1 MFTAQG
7 LRRALST
14 LLLISFS
21 PLAHACGSSEAAS
34 TEGPSGGA
42 APSTPSVPAVAEGAD
57 TPDPTAAD
65 PAPAAA
71 AVEPAAEAV
80 DGGAA
85 AAEAP
90 AAPAVARAHGPLSS
104 EVRAHFEAMRP
115 DPAPRAII
123 RSSHYY
129 RTNELSHW
137 VYRERVADLG
147 GVMSG
152 VGSDQLYLLAGWARP
167 EILVPL
173 DFDGEITATHR
184 VVAAVFLAHATPEAF
199 MAAFDEANVD
209 ALEALVRAHYASSP
223 DVDSLA
229 RTARNAGRHLFESM
243 RMIRRRY
250 TERGVPTYITDAAQY
265 EFVRGLWAE
274 GRVFPIR
281 GDLTADLAMLDLALA
296 ARRAN
301 LPVRLLYVS
310 NAETYFEFGPTYRRN
325 IMAQP
330 FDDRSVLLRTFH
342 SNLPH
347 PDGEPNYHYSIE
359 SGPHAIRMMQR
370 SSIDSV
376 RTLLVRERS
385 ATNLFGLSEII
396 GEPSGPTPA
405 IAPVP
410 EGHPLAALWTPPAAP
425 VAAPAVAAT
434 AP

>member
-1 MFTAQG
+1 MLTAPG
-7 LRRALST
+7 LRRALIA
-14 LLLISFS
+14 LLVVALS
-21 PLAHACGSSEAAS
+21 PLAQACGSSEATSAEGP
-34 TEGPSGGA
+34 TEGP
-42 APSTPSVPAVAEGAD
+42 APSTPAAAEGAD
-57 TPDPTAAD
+57 TPEAAEPRAAD
-65 PAPAAA
+65 PAPAEATAEAA
-71 AVEPAAEAV
+71 DAGTAAAEAP
-80 DGGAA
+80 A
-85 AAEAP
+85 AP
-90 AAPAVARAHGPLSS
+90 AAPAVARAHGPLAP
-104 EVRAHFEAMRP
+104 EVRAHFEAIRS

-137 VYRERVADLG
+137 VYRERVTDLG

-184 VVAAVFLAHATPEAF
+184 VVAAVFLAKATPEEF
-199 MAAFDEANVD
+199 VAAFDEERVD
-209 ALEALVRAHYASSP
+209 ALIALVREHYASSP

-243 RMIRRRY
+243 NMIRRRY
-250 TERGVPTYITDAAQY
+250 NERRIPTYITDAAQY
-265 EFVRGLWAE
+265 EFVRGLVAE
-274 GRVFPIR
+274 GRVFPVR
-281 GDLTADLAMLDLALA
+281 GDLTADIAMLDLALA

-301 LPVRLLYVS
+301 LPMRLLYVS

-330 FDDRSVLLRTFH
+330 FDDRGVLLRTFH

-359 SGPHAIRMMQR
+359 AGPHAISMMQR

-376 RTLLVRERS
+376 RTLLVQART
-385 ATNLFGLSEII
+385 ATSVRGLSEILA
-396 GEPSGPTPA
+396 EPSGPTPT

-425 VAAPAVAAT
+425 SAAPAP

>member
-1 MFTAQG
+1 MLTAQG
-7 LRRALST
+7 LRRTLST
-14 LLLISFS
+14 LLVLSFS
-21 PLAHACGSSEAAS
+21 PLAQGCGPSEAGSAELPAAS
-34 TEGPSGGA
+34 AG
-42 APSTPSVPAVAEGAD
+42 PSTPSAASAAEGAD
-57 TPDPTAAD
+57 TPATE
-65 PAPAAA
+65 PAPSAPPAAA
-71 AVEPAAEAV
+71 AEGADAGPAVAE
-80 DGGAA
+80 AA
-85 AAEAP
+85 AAP
-90 AAPAVARAHGPLSS
+90 TAPAVARAHGPLSP
-104 EVRAHFEAMRP
+104 EVRGYFEAIRS

-137 VYRERVADLG
+137 VYRERVTDLG

-184 VVAAVFLAHATPEAF
+184 VVAAVFLAKATPEEF
-199 MAAFDEANVD
+199 MAAFDEANVE
-209 ALEALVRAHYASSP
+209 ALQALVRAHYANDP
-223 DVDSLA
+223 NVESLA

-243 RMIRRRY
+243 QMIRRRY
-250 TERGVPTYITDAAQY
+250 NERRIPTYVTDAAQY
-265 EFVRGLWAE
+265 EFVRGLVAE
-274 GRVFPIR
+274 GRVFPVR

-310 NAETYFEFGPTYRRN
+310 NAETYFEFGPGYRRN

-330 FDDRSVLLRTFH
+330 FDDRGVLLRTFH

-347 PDGEPNYHYSIE
+347 PDGEPNYHYNIE
-359 SGPHAIRMMQR
+359 AGPHAIAMMQR

-376 RTLLVRERS
+376 RTLLVRART
-385 ATNLFGLSEII
+385 ATNVRGLSEILA
-396 GEPSGPTPA
+396 EPSGPTPT

-425 VAAPAVAAT
+425 AAAPA
-434 AP
+434 P

>member
-7 LRRALST
+7 LRRALLS

-21 PLAHACGSSEAAS
+21 PLAQACGSSEAGS
-34 TEGPSGGA
+34 PEGPSGGA
-42 APSTPSVPAVAEGAD
+42 VPSTPSVPAVAEGAD

-90 AAPAVARAHGPLSS
+90 AAPAVARAHGPLAP

-137 VYRERVADLG
+137 VYRERVANVG

-265 EFVRGLWAE
+265 EFVRGLVAE

-301 LPVRLLYVS
+301 LPRAPALRVQRRDVLRVR
-310 NAETYFEFGPTYRRN
+310 P
-325 IMAQP
+325 
-330 FDDRSVLLRTFH
+330 H
-342 SNLPH
+342 LPPQH
-347 PDGEPNYHYSIE
+347 HG
-359 SGPHAIRMMQR
+359 
-370 SSIDSV
+370 
-376 RTLLVRERS
+376 
-385 ATNLFGLSEII
+385 
-396 GEPSGPTPA
+396 
-405 IAPVP
+405 
-410 EGHPLAALWTPPAAP
+410 AALRRPLGAAAHVPLEPAAP
-425 VAAPAVAAT
+425 RRRAQLPLQHRERAARHPHDAALVHRQRAHPAGA
-434 AP
+434 

>member
-7 LRRALST
+7 LRRALLS

-21 PLAHACGSSEAAS
+21 PLAQACGSSEAGS
-34 TEGPSGGA
+34 PEGPSGGA
-42 APSTPSVPAVAEGAD
+42 VPSTPSVPAVAEGAD

-90 AAPAVARAHGPLSS
+90 AAPAVARAHGPLAP

-137 VYRERVADLG
+137 VYRERVANVG

-396 GEPSGPTPA
+396 GEPSGPTPT